1 MLRYKLNIKDK
12 TQKLIEV
19 KYDSLYL
26 SKDASYLTGITDP
39 SYCLSEEDSI
49 MVISN
54 ETQIC
59 SLEAENVMCCGYVIY
74 NKKYTVEHFENTV
87 GILYEDGQYY
97 CIDRDF
103 SIKQH
108 SKISSSV
115 LGVVDSINTN
125 PKITIDNKE
134 YEIGRINN
142 GSVEWYEEIVIPT
155 KYWSFDNKITI
166 DNIVYDVIIE
176 TKNTLT
182 NNENYYP
189 YIILND
195 SKLKDIDRILYVID
209 WEYSKRH
216 LITRFKI
223 TSNTK
228 TYLHLTESVCV
239 KQCSYFDEDVIGMGT
254 IRHYESDFNTQ
265 DDFLREMFR
274 LQKTPLTEWKKTS
287 ESNVVDFFVKENVG
301 NLLDTCQIHIKPLG
315 VKLSLK
321 SEVKTSSDI
330 IFNYYG
336 KKYVCDSNLKKKYLV
351 INNNEY
357 EIFSSVKWDSKTEQF
372 VFNNNY
378 IIFENNPLTI
388 ITSNTNGNET
398 AKIHLPSFFDSEEYF
413 DIKTYNYI
421 EIEGVTY
428 KVYKIG
434 NDNIYG
440 VDIYNIPTIPLQ
452 IINRFGNNVIRCI
465 PYNTNDTL
473 NVLFRDI
480 SSNPSNFRVEVVN
493 PLFDVTLIKPLT
505 KEDKDYIT
513 SELKLFVNHSSFVIP
528 IKLEA
533 DTALNLHKD
542 YLISKNYLEGIKEE
556 LIPRIVDM
564 EKDVYYPAYFERKG
578 SKDILTLCHT
588 LQIDLHF
595 RTRDLETWVVNDE
608 NNVNEYGGLYS
619 SNWNLFDS
627 YRYPIDNTINKSFQP
642 KLELKGDL
650 QFYPPSDLI
659 YFLNFTDDDVFY
671 QKQKIG
677 KSFLR
682 ISFYDSPD
690 PNNQSL
696 LYSSTVFM
704 SETELYK
711 KYVNADKTLTH
722 YVTIKERGTSKEKHI
737 SKNNDYNH
745 TTKIINYI
753 LDNNNRAK
761 HISVSTEPC
770 KSNVNQSLTFDE
782 NKRLSSSFI
791 IKNRN
796 ECVDS
801 SEGFYLYLF
810 KEYSN
815 WTHERSI
822 YMRVQFNHA
831 GMGRTVNFMLLY
843 HKNNVGKKSM
853 INWSSKFNFDKYK
866 DGCPLNELYE
876 HIFIEIKVKY
886 DLENK
891 RFCYYLPEWM
901 SEKNSDKHTMRLS
914 LFEIKIKDESK

>member
-1 MLRYKLNIKDK
+1 MLKYKLNIKDK

-19 KYDSLYL
+19 KYNSLYL

-39 SYCLSEEDSI
+39 SYCLSEEKNI

-54 ETQIC
+54 EAQMC
-59 SLEAENVMCCGYVIY
+59 SLEAENVMCCGYVLY
-74 NKKYTVEHFENTV
+74 NKKYLVEHFDGTI

-97 CIDRDF
+97 CVSDDF
-103 SIKQH
+103 RVRQQST
-108 SKISSSV
+108 ISTST
-115 LGVVDSINTN
+115 LGAIESINTN

-134 YEIGRINN
+134 YEIGKVVD
-142 GSVEWYEEIVIPT
+142 GVVEWYEEITIPT

-166 DNIVYDVIIE
+166 NNIVYDVIIE
-176 TKNTLT
+176 TKNSLS
-182 NNENYYP
+182 NDENYYP

-195 SKLKDIDRILYVID
+195 STLKDTDRILYVID

-216 LITRFKI
+216 LVTRFKI
-223 TSNTK
+223 TSSVKKFLN
-228 TYLHLTESVCV
+228 LIESACV
-239 KQCSYFDEDVIGMGT
+239 KQCTYFDETSINNVT
-254 IRHYESDFNTQ
+254 VRHYESDFNSQ
-265 DDFLREMFR
+265 EDFIREMIR
-274 LQKTPLTEWKKTS
+274 LNKTPLTEWKKTS
-287 ESNVVDFFVKENVG
+287 ESNVIDLFIKENVG

-321 SEVKTSSDI
+321 SEVKTSSEIVFD
-330 IFNYYG
+330 YYG
-336 KKYVCDSNLKKKYLV
+336 KKYICDSDLKKKYLV

-357 EIFSSVKWDSKTEQF
+357 EIFSSVKWDSRTEQF

-378 IIFENNPLTI
+378 IIFDNNPLTI
-388 ITSNTNGNET
+388 ITSITNSNEV
-398 AKIHLPSFFDSEEYF
+398 AKIYLPSFFDSNEYF
-413 DIKTYNYI
+413 NIKTYNYI
-421 EIEGVTY
+421 EIDGKTY
-428 KVYKIG
+428 KVYETFD
-434 NDNIYG
+434 NNIYG
-440 VDIYNIPTIPLQ
+440 VDIDDVPTIPLQ
-452 IINRFGNNVIRCI
+452 IINRFGNNVIRCV
-465 PYNTNDTL
+465 PYNKNDVLST
-473 NVLFRDI
+473 LFRDI
-480 SSNPSNFRVEVVN
+480 SFNPTNFIVEVVN
-493 PLFDVTLIKPLT
+493 PLFDITLVSPLT
-505 KEDKDYIT
+505 KEDKEYMT

-542 YLISKNYLEGIKEE
+542 YLISKNYLEGFKEE

-564 EKDVYYPAYFERKG
+564 EKDVYYPAYLEKKG

-608 NNVNEYGGLYS
+608 NHINEYGGLYQ

-627 YRYPIDNTINKSFQP
+627 YRYAIDDTINKVFQP

-682 ISFYDSPD
+682 ITFYDSPD

-722 YVTIKERGTSKEKHI
+722 YITVKERGASKEKHI
-737 SKNNDYNH
+737 AENNDYDH
-745 TTKIINYI
+745 TKKVINYT
-753 LDNNNRAK
+753 LDNNNRVN
-761 HISVSTEPC
+761 HIGVSTEPC
-770 KSNVNQSLTFDE
+770 KSSTNSSLIFDE
-782 NKRLSSSFI
+782 NKRLSSSFV

-810 KEYSN
+810 KEYSS

-901 SEKNSDKHTMRLS
+901 SEKNNDKHTMRLS